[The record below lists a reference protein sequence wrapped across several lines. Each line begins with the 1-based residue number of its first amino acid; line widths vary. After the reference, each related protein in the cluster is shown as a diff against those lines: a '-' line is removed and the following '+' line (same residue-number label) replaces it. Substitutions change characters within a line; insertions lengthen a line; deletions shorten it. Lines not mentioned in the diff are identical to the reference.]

1 MRLINADALLSA
13 LEIAEKITIS
23 PLIKTGLEQAAQI
36 VDTIPTIEIT
46 PEGYVDAEAVAG
58 LVVKAISEE
67 ES

>member
-13 LEIAEKITIS
+13 LEIAAKITIS
-23 PLIKTGLEQAAQI
+23 PLIKTCLEHAAQI

-58 LVVKAISEE
+58 LVVKAINEE
-67 ES
+67 DK